1 MKWQDTRKKHK
12 AREWTAVEEFL
23 VCPLIKKILTII
35 LVCKST
41 ILMQKWQIVSIY
53 LAVSGV
59 FLKSLHEEST
69 EGKDEMCS
77 FPGGT
82 WQYAKQ
88 ELTSW
93 LVFTSRSGCSKSFKE
108 LDGEICGLL
117 KLVNHGNPRKTCLP
131 GETEDTDISNYGRI
145 SLT

>member
-1 MKWQDTRKKHK
+1 MKNPPRAKTRG
-12 AREWTAVEEFL
+12 VPFQEEL
-23 VCPLIKKILTII
+23 
-35 LVCKST
+35 
-41 ILMQKWQIVSIY
+41 
-53 LAVSGV
+53 
-59 FLKSLHEEST
+59 
-69 EGKDEMCS
+69 GK
-77 FPGGT
+77 
-82 WQYAKQ
+82 YAKQ